1 MTDGDGEAGSRTARA
16 TGAKAGGVRAG
27 RGVNWGAAIA
37 GLFKLA
43 PKALKIGKLG
53 KLALLGG
60 SVGAYSLLFT
70 WEFALVICGA
80 ILFHELGH
88 VLAMRWYGVPVKGIY
103 LIPFVGGVAVGDPGR
118 VRLSEWQQFVIAIMG
133 PAIGFVT
140 AAVPLVV
147 FDVTGYAF
155 AAAAASWIALVNLFN
170 LLPIYPLDG
179 GRMLRAL
186 FASAGARATRVGMV
200 LSLGLGA
207 ALLWQLRIPLLAFIL
222 VVGAIE
228 FYVEVKRGSA
238 ATPMPGSA
246 VLAALGLYVMLAAA
260 LMTVMFAVQDSPS
273 AGLALELLKD

>member
-1 MTDGDGEAGSRTARA
+1 MARGEQDAQLNSEVASTRPTR
-16 TGAKAGGVRAG
+16 G
-27 RGVNWGAAIA
+27 RSTTNWGAVIA
-37 GLFKLA
+37 GVLKLA
-43 PKALKIGKLG
+43 PKALKVGKLG

-88 VLAMRWYGVPVKGIY
+88 VVAMRWYGVPVKGIY
-103 LIPFVGGVAVGDPGR
+103 LIPFVGGVAVGDPSR

-147 FDVTGYAF
+147 FDATGYAF

-200 LSLGLGA
+200 LSLGAGA
-207 ALLWQLRIPLLAFIL
+207 ALLWYLRIPVLALIL

-228 FYVEVKRGSA
+228 FYVEVKRGSTA
-238 ATPMPGSA
+238 PPMPAGTA
-246 VLAALGLYVMLAAA
+246 VLALGLYVALAGA
-260 LMTVMFAVQDSPS
+260 LLSVMYAVASSPA
-273 AGLALELLKD
+273 AGLALEILQG